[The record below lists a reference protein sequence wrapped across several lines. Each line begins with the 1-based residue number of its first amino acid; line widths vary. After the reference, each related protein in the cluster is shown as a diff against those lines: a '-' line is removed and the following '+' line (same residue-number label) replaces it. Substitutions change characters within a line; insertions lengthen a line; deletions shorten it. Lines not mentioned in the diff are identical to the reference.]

1 MYQREI
7 DLMTIKNATRVTVL
21 AACVLALSYSSPAGA
36 SVMGYPNL
44 VGIRFWE
51 FSGGPNIHTYAPASL
66 QMTTQLGVLNV
77 INNDFSGA
85 PAEVYDVF
93 YSDAN
98 GNFNLNGNFVTVEAR
113 FPGQSGGGL
122 NIGAVDLL
130 VGTTPPLMVCRADIL
145 ASSVGMGA
153 NYILGSEAFAA
164 DPADVTPVPATFT
177 TMGNTAGVPGRLR
190 VTVGWTKIPE
200 PASAALLVLGL
211 ATIGTR
217 RRPR

>member
-7 DLMTIKNATRVTVL
+7 DLMTIQNVTRVIAL
-21 AACVLALSYSSPAGA
+21 AACVTALSYQSPAGA
-36 SVMGYPNL
+36 SVIGFPGL
-44 VGIRFWE
+44 TAVRFWE
-51 FSGGPNIHTYAPASL
+51 FSGGPNIHTFAPAGPV
-66 QMTTQLGVLNV
+66 MTTQLGVLNV
-77 INNDFSGA
+77 VNNDFTGA

-113 FPGQSGGGL
+113 FPGQGGGGL

-130 VGTTPPLMVCRADIL
+130 LGPAPFMVCRADIL
-145 ASSVGMGA
+145 ASWVGMGA
-153 NYILGSEAFAA
+153 NYIAGSEVLAA
-164 DPADVTPVPATFT
+164 DAAPATFT

-200 PASAALLVLGL
+200 PASAALMLFGV
-211 ATIGTR
+211 AAIGIVR
-217 RRPR
+217 RRKR